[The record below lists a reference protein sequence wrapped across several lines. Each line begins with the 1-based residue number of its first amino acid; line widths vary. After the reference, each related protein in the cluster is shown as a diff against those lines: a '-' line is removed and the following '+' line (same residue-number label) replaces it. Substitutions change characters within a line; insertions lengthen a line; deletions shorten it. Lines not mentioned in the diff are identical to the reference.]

1 MLLMKKRSKAA
12 QRTVTGVLLF
22 AFLFVLAGFP
32 GLYAFGLPS
41 PRTTPDEIIRL
52 SSIGQSASCQKALF
66 QSDPQKGD
74 EQFSFLSATIKAKK
88 IGSKK
93 FVLGKK
99 KFEGKNSVFL
109 TFKSSSLRDNFW
121 LEFTLQRLLFS
132 HLTHLNPWLEPRAP
146 PYSL

>member
-12 QRTVTGVLLF
+12 QKTVTGVLLF
-22 AFLFVLAGFP
+22 ALLFVLAGFP

-41 PRTTPDEIIRL
+41 PRTTPDAIIRL
-52 SSIGQSASCQKALF
+52 SSVGQSTSCQKALF

-88 IGSKK
+88 IGSKE
-93 FVLGKK
+93 FVLDKK
-99 KFEGKNSVFL
+99 KFEGKNVVFA
-109 TFKSSSLRDNFW
+109 FKSSSLRDNFW

-146 PYSL
+146 PCSL